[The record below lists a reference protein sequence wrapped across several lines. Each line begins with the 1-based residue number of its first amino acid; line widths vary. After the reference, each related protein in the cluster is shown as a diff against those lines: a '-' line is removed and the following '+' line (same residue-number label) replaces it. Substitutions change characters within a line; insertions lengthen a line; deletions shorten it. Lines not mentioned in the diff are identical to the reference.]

1 MKKKILL
8 LILLPIVFLT
18 LPTTCNAEEVP
29 TLKWEDITTNFND
42 GMYLGDKQYNINND
56 ILLVHNSSL
65 MNDNYI
71 RLYNSS
77 GEKKWEYD
85 LGDEHQN
92 YFLINNEY
100 LWIVEYQETSYKP
113 KKYISLLDLKTG
125 KVAKEIDISEVIES
139 LDYNATL
146 KHAGYYNNEIILL
159 FSDFQTNNI
168 QLYTLDLNG
177 NIKTSKKQ
185 SFTMDYRMKT
195 ITIKNNIYIINS
207 YGILTISMDTGE
219 ITNRFSLN
227 TSIDIE
233 NVIEYKDGLLI
244 YGSQNGYM
252 AMTYYDL
259 KTGNIQTKQFK
270 EEGTIYSVSI
280 DNKDNM
286 YIAGQYIDENTTGK
300 AYFSK
305 YTNNNWNFQKVYEE
319 IYKNNELKN
328 DVYFFDNILALK
340 NNKLVLTGNTYSAG
354 RYFSGKNFII
364 FYDGSKSYKID
375 KVIKGNGNIDIVESE
390 VEDNKVKY
398 QLKPAFGYKLISLK
412 IVTESGKEMEISD
425 DSSFIM
431 PNENI
436 TITATFEPI
445 IKNPV
450 TSNNILKILL
460 ELIISISIVY
470 LITKSIRKRKFNN

>member
-100 LWIVEYQETSYKP
+100 LWIVEYQETSYQP

-125 KVAKEIDISEVIES
+125 KVSKEIDISEVIES

-168 QLYTLDLNG
+168 QLYILDLNG

-195 ITIKNNIYIINS
+195 ITIW
-207 YGILTISMDTGE
+207 
-219 ITNRFSLN
+219 
-227 TSIDIE
+227 
-233 NVIEYKDGLLI
+233 
-244 YGSQNGYM
+244 
-252 AMTYYDL
+252 
-259 KTGNIQTKQFK
+259 IQ
-270 EEGTIYSVSI
+270 
-280 DNKDNM
+280 
-286 YIAGQYIDENTTGK
+286 
-300 AYFSK
+300 
-305 YTNNNWNFQKVYEE
+305 
-319 IYKNNELKN
+319 
-328 DVYFFDNILALK
+328 
-340 NNKLVLTGNTYSAG
+340 
-354 RYFSGKNFII
+354 
-364 FYDGSKSYKID
+364 
-375 KVIKGNGNIDIVESE
+375 
-390 VEDNKVKY
+390 VK
-398 QLKPAFGYKLISLK
+398 
-412 IVTESGKEMEISD
+412 
-425 DSSFIM
+425 
-431 PNENI
+431 
-436 TITATFEPI
+436 
-445 IKNPV
+445 
-450 TSNNILKILL
+450 
-460 ELIISISIVY
+460 
-470 LITKSIRKRKFNN
+470 